1 MFGVLL
7 FLLFFS
13 VVSFLFFAR
22 QKWWIRVSTQSPQCT
37 YYFGPFNSQQEAIA
51 NHQGYLIAL
60 EMEGAQG
67 INYKIERC
75 HTPRQLT
82 IGDD

>member
-13 VVSFLFFAR
+13 VVSFLFFTR
-22 QKWWIRVSTQSPQCT
+22 RKWWIRVSTQTPQCI

-51 NHQGYLIAL
+51 HHQGYLTDL

-67 INYKIERC
+67 IEYRIERC
-75 HTPRQLT
+75 NTPQQLT
-82 IGDD
+82 VGDD